1 MYSAVVQRR
10 TVKCSEGDSRSCVQL
25 FVHVSQLFHTHEYAY
40 EDVRCATEPNAKVIL
55 QQFQNESDK
64 TDTIPFAE
72 PFSSYF
78 SIVITQAL
86 MCTLTFQIVIVG

>member
-55 QQFQNESDK
+55 Q
-64 TDTIPFAE
+64 
-72 PFSSYF
+72 
-78 SIVITQAL
+78 
-86 MCTLTFQIVIVG
+86 